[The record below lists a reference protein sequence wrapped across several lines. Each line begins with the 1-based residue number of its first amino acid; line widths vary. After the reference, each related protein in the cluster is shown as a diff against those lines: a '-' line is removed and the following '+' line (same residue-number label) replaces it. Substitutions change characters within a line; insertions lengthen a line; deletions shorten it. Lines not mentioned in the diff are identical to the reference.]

1 MKKIATLL
9 LIFICIVKANA
20 QGNIYTSEKFED
32 LSKDHKVL
40 AILPFYATLH
50 LENSKDIT
58 DENLKKLAEKE
69 GYVVQSA
76 LETYF
81 LKQKSKKKFEVTFQN
96 IQITNDLLAKN
107 NISLDNLDVYTSKKL
122 ANLLGVDG
130 IISGNLTLK
139 ALISEGVSTD
149 FDIFDYL
156 LGDSGYGRIAIKI
169 ADGKT
174 SKLLWKYENK
184 ITKKSGKDTYE
195 IITDMMKKA
204 ARKFPYEK
212 EKKRKKKN

>member
-9 LIFICIVKANA
+9 FLFIGIHYTFA
-20 QGNIYTSEKFED
+20 QGNIYTSESFDE

-50 LENSKDIT
+50 LENAQDISK
-58 DENLKKLAEKE
+58 ENLKKLAEKE

-76 LETYF
+76 IETYF
-81 LKQKSKKKFEVTFQN
+81 LKQKSKKNFEVSFQN
-96 IQITNDLLAKN
+96 IQITNDLLTKN
-107 NISLDNLDVYTSKKL
+107 GISLENLDVYTAKKL
-122 ANLLGVDG
+122 SELLGVDG
-130 IISGNLTLK
+130 IVSGNLTLK
-139 ALISEGVSTD
+139 TLISQGVSTD
-149 FDIFDYL
+149 YDIFDYL

-169 ADGKT
+169 SDGKT
-174 SKLLWKYENK
+174 SKLLWKYEKK
-184 ITKKSGKDTYE
+184 INKKSGKDTYE

-212 EKKRKKKN
+212 EKKKKKKN